1 MTLMIRHL
9 PKALASLITLVIV
22 LCAGIT
28 QASAAPPTP
37 TPAPQGTWVF
47 TASKPEMNATHAM
60 GKFGAS
66 VDVCSSSNTL
76 RWYFQLSSAMSAM
89 AVSPMDCKA
98 TLNGRLGSPY
108 SDYHPN
114 IPASYL
120 WHSSI
125 PALSYNTEYKLEGN
139 CRYNAYTGT
148 SYGNM
153 VFAWA
158 FRFKI
163 DQNAKAASMDPQD
176 STLDINST
184 QIEFIEVSDAS
195 SEDSET
201 SQVFEVVPT
210 ANPYI
215 PGYDI
220 VGVLTLY

>member
-1 MTLMIRHL
+1 
-9 PKALASLITLVIV
+9 
-22 LCAGIT
+22 
-28 QASAAPPTP
+28 
-37 TPAPQGTWVF
+37 
-47 TASKPEMNATHAM
+47 
-60 GKFGAS
+60 
-66 VDVCSSSNTL
+66 
-76 RWYFQLSSAMSAM
+76 
-89 AVSPMDCKA
+89 
-98 TLNGRLGSPY
+98 
-108 SDYHPN
+108 
-114 IPASYL
+114 
-120 WHSSI
+120 
-125 PALSYNTEYKLEGN
+125 
-139 CRYNAYTGT
+139 
-148 SYGNM
+148 M
-153 VFAWA
+153 VVAWA